1 MRRWQ
6 WSLCVCEAYIL
17 CRAHQQRWIDQLIL
31 PNLNENFSLFWEMVT
46 VKKKRSM
53 FLTKNHSLT
62 LLSRQRCRGGGVLS
76 KGSHGLCCSP
86 PSPKTSRVSQ
96 LLAVPWRGADCAPWT
111 ADGSWEMPCSWLIHR
126 LAQPSPFVPVLMFAF
141 SNAGCII
148 LSEDCQGAESF
159 VLFTTNQS

>member
-1 MRRWQ
+1 M
-6 WSLCVCEAYIL
+6 CEAYIL

-31 PNLNENFSLFWEMVT
+31 PNQNENFSLFWEMVT
-46 VKKKRSM
+46 VQKKRSM

-62 LLSRQRCRGGGVLS
+62 LLSLLFSSFTQAEVQGRWCLS

-86 PSPKTSRVSQ
+86 PSPRTSRVSQ
-96 LLAVPWRGADCAPWT
+96 LLAVPWRGAGCAPRT
-111 ADGSWEMPCSWLIHR
+111 ADGSWEMPRSWLIHR
-126 LAQPSPFVPVLMFAF
+126 LAQPSSFVPVLMFAF